1 MHVYPQR
8 FCSPPSIRPWTSWSD
23 LRADPTWAGHWTRD
37 LLSVLP
43 TWIVFWFQKE
53 MWNLPKGAETVC
65 TSLNLSL
72 TNPWPNEDLMWENTG
87 HKEQEKGTLPQR
99 FLGRDRLRGKQK
111 FQSISSN
118 LSKSI
123 WVIILYGEMVVR
135 NLTLLCVILDR
146 GLETFPWIFIQIWT
160 LI

>member
-1 MHVYPQR
+1 
-8 FCSPPSIRPWTSWSD
+8 
-23 LRADPTWAGHWTRD
+23 
-37 LLSVLP
+37 
-43 TWIVFWFQKE
+43 
-53 MWNLPKGAETVC
+53 
-65 TSLNLSL
+65 
-72 TNPWPNEDLMWENTG
+72 MWENTG

-146 GLETFPWIFIQIWT
+146 GLETFP
-160 LI
+160 